1 MARKDASRGP
11 LAAQNRKARHDFAI
25 EETFEAGLVLAGS
38 EVKSLR
44 AGRATIT
51 EAYAGE
57 DKGEIYLIN
66 AYIPE
71 YQSGG
76 PFGHEPRRRRK
87 LLLTKRQIKRL
98 VGSVQREGMT
108 LVPLSIYF
116 NRRGIAKVDLALAR
130 GKHRYDKRAA
140 IKDRDWKRQKARLM
154 REKG

>member
-1 MARKDASRGP
+1 MRR
-11 LAAQNRKARHDFAI
+11 RTARHAAI
-25 EETFEAGLVLAGS
+25 SPSRKPSRRDWCSPAS

-57 DKGEIYLIN
+57 DKGELYLIN

-76 PFGHEPRRRRK
+76 TFGHEPRRRRK

-98 VGSVQREGMT
+98 IGSVQREGMT

-140 IKDRDWKRQKARLM
+140 VKDRDWKRQKARLM